1 MAAPLA
7 GVVIPAHNE
16 ERGILRTLATL
27 HDGLKPGD
35 LDIVVVCNGCTDRT
49 AEVVRQA
56 YPDIKVLEIPQ
67 PSKADAVA
75 VGNAASSVFPR
86 VHLDADVRITGVGI
100 MRLVAPL
107 VTGAEGDV
115 LATAP
120 HRVLDSKAS
129 ALLVRSYYD
138 VWEHLPQV
146 RDGLFGRGVFA
157 LCERGQARV
166 DALPRLM
173 SDDLAVSEAFAPHER
188 LVVRA
193 AQVLVTP
200 PRTMR
205 DLVRRRVRV
214 ATGNAQAS
222 AAGAR
227 SEASATSMRM
237 LAKLSLSRPA
247 LALRMPVFVGVA
259 LVAKN
264 RSRRAVRDGDFHTWL
279 RDESSRA

>member
-1 MAAPLA
+1 MAPIA
-7 GVVIPAHNE
+7 GVVIPAYNE
-16 ERGILRTLATL
+16 ERGILRTLAAL
-27 HDGLKPGD
+27 HDGLQPGD
-35 LDIVVVCNGCTDRT
+35 LEVVVVCNGCTDRT
-49 AEVVRQA
+49 AEVVRAA
-56 YPDIKVLEIPQ
+56 YPDIRVLEIPQ
-67 PSKADAVA
+67 PSKAEAVA

-107 VTGAEGDV
+107 VAPDEGV

-120 HRVLDSKAS
+120 HRVLDTKAS

-157 LCERGQARV
+157 LSEAGQARV

-173 SDDLAVSEAFAPHER
+173 SDDLAVSEAFAPSER
-188 LVVRA
+188 LVARA
-193 AQVLVTP
+193 AQVVVVP
-200 PRTMR
+200 PRTVR
-205 DLVRRRVRV
+205 DLVRRRVRA

-247 LALRMPVFVGVA
+247 LAIRMPVFVGVA
-259 LVAKN
+259 LVA
-264 RSRRAVRDGDFHTWL
+264 RSRSRKAVRDGDFQTWL

>member
-1 MAAPLA
+1 MTPIA

-16 ERGILRTLATL
+16 ERGILRTLAAL
-27 HDGLKPGD
+27 HDGLQPGD
-35 LDIVVVCNGCTDRT
+35 LEVVVVCNGCADRT
-49 AEVVRQA
+49 AEVVRTA

-86 VHLDADVRITGVGI
+86 VHLDAGVRITGVGI

-107 VTGAEGDV
+107 VAPDEDGV

-120 HRVLDSKAS
+120 HRVLDTKAS

-138 VWEHLPQV
+138 VWEQLPQV
-146 RDGLFGRGVFA
+146 RDGLFGRGVCA
-157 LCERGQARV
+157 LSEAGQARV

-173 SDDLAVSEAFAPHER
+173 RDDLAVSEAFAPSER

-193 AQVLVTP
+193 AQVMVVP
-200 PRTMR
+200 PRTVR
-205 DLVRRRVRV
+205 DLVRRRVLA

-227 SEASATSMRM
+227 SDAAATSVRM

-247 LALRMPVFVGVA
+247 LAIRMPVFVGIA
-259 LVAKN
+259 LVAKS
-264 RSRRAVRDGDFHTWL
+264 RSRKAVRGGAFHSWL
-279 RDESSRA
+279 RDKSSHA